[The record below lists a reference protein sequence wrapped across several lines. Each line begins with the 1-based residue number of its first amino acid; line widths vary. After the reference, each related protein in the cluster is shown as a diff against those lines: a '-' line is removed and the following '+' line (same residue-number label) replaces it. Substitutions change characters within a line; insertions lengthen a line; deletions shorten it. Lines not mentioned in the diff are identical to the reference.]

1 MPAAVVSVGTELVPR
16 QVVVARVVVDVGE
29 HDVDTLKFSLLFFT
43 IFRTSLY
50 TRAIIVRF
58 EFRVVN
64 LSLDFQH

>member
-1 MPAAVVSVGTELVPR
+1 MPR

-58 EFRVVN
+58 EFQVVN

>member
-1 MPAAVVSVGTELVPR
+1 MPR

-29 HDVDTLKFSLLFFT
+29 HDVDTLNNFFVNFT